1 MTLFQNLIAL
11 NDAGIETLKK
21 AISQQII
28 KDPQLDS
35 KAVSKS
41 LSVLDS
47 LVILNRIYDFNET
60 NLIIDNQDKAIVQRL
75 IEQYFNVSTNRVFV
89 SNHSSDALGV
99 SLAIALENDA
109 QTIALVDNHILNYGK
124 TYESLIQIANYTPNL
139 TVIFYDAEDALV
151 KSHNLMDNIIK
162 NVRLSSGY
170 STMKKDIK
178 KVLNNKMGQPLLN
191 TLSKVRNNLKEMMIE
206 PTIFSQFYF
215 NYHGAIDGHN
225 SKELTKVF
233 ERTDTI
239 EGANLIH
246 LKIKANTLRKLKLP
260 SFKTESGIPD
270 NYMNYMDAI
279 DKVLSDYD
287 DITVCV
293 NIKSS
298 NDHMAEFVIKNPDHY
313 YVNNGTYHSMIDFV
327 KGLLMLDKKVVIIMS
342 SYQYKHVISLINE
355 QINQPHNVL
364 FIIRDAGLNEKGD
377 VIRQGIYDVGLSQLY
392 TSRILMG
399 KDIAE
404 TLGLLRQFLDGNN
417 DLREMSF
424 TVLRVPNK
432 LEKEAQSIPI
442 LDQGWEYLHQ
452 PEFPKGYVI
461 SYGPTVES
469 LKHKAFINNLDVA
482 IINARDIF
490 NVNMK
495 ILNDIES
502 QGLPLYVYDLEDVH
516 HTLYR
521 MIRSFKPN
529 LKLVNL
535 SLVGTDLTL
544 QPRDL
549 KLRYKLNTDHVLNL
563 IIKNG

>member
-139 TVIFYDAEDALV
+139 TVIFYDTEDALV

-364 FIIRDAGLNEKGD
+364 FIIRDAGLNENGD

-404 TLGLLRQFLDGNN
+404 TLGLLKKFLDDNH

-452 PEFPKGYVI
+452 PESPKGYVI

>member
-139 TVIFYDAEDALV
+139 TVIFYDTEDALV

-178 KVLNNKMGQPLLN
+178 KVLNNKIGQPLLN

-327 KGLLMLDKKVVIIMS
+327 KGLLMLDKKVVIIMR

-404 TLGLLRQFLDGNN
+404 TLGLLKKFLDDNN

-432 LEKEAQSIPI
+432 LEKEAQSIPV
-442 LDQGWEYLHQ
+442 LDQGWEYVYQ
-452 PEFPKGYVI
+452 PKSSKGYVI

>member
-139 TVIFYDAEDALV
+139 TVIFYDTEDALV
-151 KSHNLMDNIIK
+151 KSYNLMDNI
-162 NVRLSSGY
+162 
-170 STMKKDIK
+170 IK

-404 TLGLLRQFLDGNN
+404 TLGLLKKFLDDNH

-432 LEKEAQSIPI
+432 LEKEAQSIPV
-442 LDQGWEYLHQ
+442 LDQGWEYVYQ
-452 PEFPKGYVI
+452 PKSSKGYVI